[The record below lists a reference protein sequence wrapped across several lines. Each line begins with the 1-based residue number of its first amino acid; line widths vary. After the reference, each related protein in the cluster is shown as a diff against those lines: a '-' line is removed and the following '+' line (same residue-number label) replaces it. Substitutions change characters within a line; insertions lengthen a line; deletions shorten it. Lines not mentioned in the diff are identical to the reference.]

1 MSSNSIHS
9 DRTRLLIGS
18 KRFDKGPFF
27 HFYDNESV
35 VYGVYAGRFY
45 PIYLGNDNEDMYWAL
60 RQRAVLY
67 DVPEKPIQID
77 GPQVVEFLEKI
88 FSRKIENMNVGR
100 GRHTIH

>member
-1 MSSNSIHS
+1 LVVKGLIKALFSI
-9 DRTRLLIGS
+9 
-18 KRFDKGPFF
+18 
-27 HFYDNESV
+27 FYDNESV

-88 FSRKIENMNVGR
+88 FQEKLQI
-100 GRHTIH
+100 

>member
-9 DRTRLLIGS
+9 DRARLLIGS

-45 PIYLGNDNEDMYWAL
+45 PIYLGNNNEDMYWAL

-67 DVPEKPIQID
+67 DVKKIKLTE
-77 GPQVVEFLEKI
+77 VVEFLEKI
-88 FSRKIENMNVGR
+88 FSRKR
-100 GRHTIH
+100 C